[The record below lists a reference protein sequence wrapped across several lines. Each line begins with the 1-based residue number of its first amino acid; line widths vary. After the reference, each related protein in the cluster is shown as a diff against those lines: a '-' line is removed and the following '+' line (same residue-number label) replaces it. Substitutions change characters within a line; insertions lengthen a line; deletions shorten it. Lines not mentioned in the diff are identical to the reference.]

1 LIVIIEADRIA
12 PISLVLASQLLRGI
26 AGALLVT
33 FPVTCVSSKFKLGR
47 SFMRTLASIDTAF
60 AHAANAGL
68 ASLVFVKLENRFRNF
83 TAGTLFHCHGE
94 ILNRGM
100 IPCQH

>member
-1 LIVIIEADRIA
+1 MTIVIAAIYIFA
-12 PISLVLASQLLRGI
+12 LVCFLA
-26 AGALLVT
+26 
-33 FPVTCVSSKFKLGR
+33 
-47 SFMRTLASIDTAF
+47 
-60 AHAANAGL
+60 AA
-68 ASLVFVKLENRFRNF
+68 ENRFRNF